1 MFIKTYDVL
10 NCFEGND
17 EMTTQKTHVGAI
29 LAVLMTGI
37 VVSVLATSLLMGYQS
52 IPNAGN
58 VKAVGVG
65 VYWDSGCT
73 DNVTSINWGFLEPG
87 TTANVTVY
95 INNEGNIPVILSTTT
110 DSWDP
115 TSASAHIALSWNR
128 EGHVLDPGS
137 VQAIL
142 TLSVSSN
149 ISGITGFSFD
159 VIIAGTEIA

>member
-1 MFIKTYDVL
+1 
-10 NCFEGND
+10 
-17 EMTTQKTHVGAI
+17 MTIQKNHLGAI
-29 LAVLMTGI
+29 LAVVMTGV
-37 VVSVLATSLLMGYQS
+37 VVSVLATSLLMGYQN

-73 DNVTSINWGFLEPG
+73 NNVTSINWGFLEPG
-87 TTANVTVY
+87 ATANVTVY
-95 INNEGNIPVILSTTT
+95 INNEGNIPVTLSMTT

-115 TSASAHIALSWNR
+115 TSASNYITPDWNR
-128 EGHVLDPGS
+128 ESHVLDPGS

-149 ISGITGFSFD
+149 VSGVTGFSFD